1 MFRALTAT
9 DILRQE
15 RRRVSALMERRR
27 RRRMPRPPVSVP
39 KTPAKPSM
47 TTWTGH
53 WIYAPSEIIP
63 P

>member
-27 RRRMPRPPVSVP
+27 RRLPRLPVSVP

-53 WIYAPSEIIP
+53 WIYAPEEIIP
-63 P
+63 PP